1 MDITPLTLYTSDG
14 ALGRHDGAMSS
25 ARSSANAPWLGE
37 SWGPVSHR
45 DEAAPV
51 FGGDE
56 RPAVMIVD
64 DDDGIANLL
73 ADLLTD
79 EGYRVIVARDGL
91 AALRGVRR
99 ERPAMVLTDC
109 MMPGLDGVEFVRE
122 LRRHASTRGI
132 PVVLMSSSR
141 PRNPALAD
149 VPFLAKPFDL
159 DDVLEIVARYAR
171 MRTLTPL
178 YGEG

>member
-1 MDITPLTLYTSDG
+1 MDISPLTLLPPDG
-14 ALGRHDGAMSS
+14 AWVPGTHHEPGAS
-25 ARSSANAPWLGE
+25 
-37 SWGPVSHR
+37 
-45 DEAAPV
+45 V
-51 FGGDE
+51 FGGDH
-56 RPAVMIVD
+56 RPVVMIVD

-79 EGYRVIVARDGL
+79 EGYRVVVARDGL

-109 MMPGLDGVEFVRE
+109 MMPGLDGVEFLRE
-122 LRRHASTRGI
+122 LRRHPSTRTI

-149 VPFLAKPFDL
+149 VPFLAKPFDV
-159 DDVLEIVARYAR
+159 DDVLEIVARYAFAPS
-171 MRTLTPL
+171 LSPL

>member
-1 MDITPLTLYTSDG
+1 MDISPLTVLPTDG
-14 ALGRHDGAMSS
+14 AW
-25 ARSSANAPWLGE
+25 APDSHLEPTAAAIGGE
-37 SWGPVSHR
+37 QRPV
-45 DEAAPV
+45 
-51 FGGDE
+51 
-56 RPAVMIVD
+56 VMIVD

-73 ADLLTD
+73 ADLLAD
-79 EGYRVIVARDGL
+79 EGYQVIVARDGL

-109 MMPGLDGVEFVRE
+109 MMPGLDGVEFLRE
-122 LRRHASTRGI
+122 LRRHPSTRTI

-149 VPFLAKPFDL
+149 VPFLAKPFDV
-159 DDVLEIVARYAR
+159 DDVLEIVARYAFAPS
-171 MRTLTPL
+171 LTPL